1 MMKKIFTLS
10 LVFTFCISLFAS
22 KEQPGD
28 VAPIKGIEASKIFP
42 YASEVW
48 MPDGNMIPSYMTLRD
63 DAQLD
68 ELNFFPTLK
77 KCFGLP
83 SDYNVRLLR
92 TEKDQLGYE
101 HSRYQLTVNGV
112 PVNDAILILHMQ
124 NGKVTKYN
132 GYLPK
137 NLNVSTTPAV
147 SETGAIQTALNLVSA
162 SKYRWQDTQD
172 GSIDFS
178 FYPKGELCIVQG
190 YNEIGTNAAHLAWKL
205 DIFAVKPLSR
215 EYIYV
220 DAQTGAIV
228 RRDNRIENANTNS
241 TAVTVYRGSRAIVAD
256 SYNGSYRLRETTRG
270 NGISTYNMHKGTSY
284 GAATDFTN
292 ATTTWNNVN
301 TNKDQYAGDAHWG
314 AEMTMDFYQNRC
326 GRNGIDGNGFALK
339 LYVHYDNNYV
349 NAFWD
354 GSEMNFGD
362 GNTTYSP
369 LTSLDITGHE
379 ISHGLTQFT
388 ANLNYQ
394 NESGAM
400 NEAFSDIM
408 GTAVEWYAD
417 STRGNWNIGEDIG
430 TAFRSMSAPKTHQ
443 QPNTYGGQYWYTG
456 TQDNGGVHTN
466 SGVENFWYYLLS
478 MGGSGTNDNNNA
490 YNVTGLGRTKAT
502 AIAFRMQ
509 TVYLVSTSQYADAR
523 FYAIQAATDLY
534 GACSQEVIST
544 ANAWYA
550 VGVGAQYSATVVS
563 NFTYSNTVACS
574 APYTVNFTNQSS
586 NTSNYTWYFGDGAT
600 SNAVNP
606 SHTYTSTGVYTV
618 RLVSSGGCGTDSVTR
633 ANLVNISSTNPCVV
647 ILPATGT
654 ADLQTSCTGTI
665 YDNGGQYGAYSN
677 NVNST
682 VTIAPTGTA
691 TVRLT
696 FTRFRLESGY
706 DYLYVYDGAS
716 TAGTLLGT
724 YTGYTL
730 PAAITSTQPAITVRF
745 ISDPGVVDTGFAI
758 NWSCNAATVAPT
770 ANFSSDVTATCSGK
784 VQFTDLTTGGV
795 TSWLWNF
802 GDGTYSTQRN
812 PLKTYLTNGVYTV
825 SLTAT
830 NAIGANTKTVT
841 NMITVSKPS
850 APAVTGGSRCS
861 AGSVTLS
868 ATTTNNVNWY
878 DSATSTP
885 VVSTANPF
893 NTPSL
898 SATRSYYAEEVVPQA
913 SVYVGPVDSTIGA
926 GSYFNGNSQ
935 RALRF
940 KVNKPSKL
948 VSVFVY
954 ALTSGYRTIQYRD
967 TFGVVIASRSIYIQ
981 AGRGRINLNIDLVPS
996 TTTIYE
1002 LGVADSMNLFRNT
1015 AGATYPPYTD
1025 SQGMVSIIGNNI
1037 SNPVQPGYYYYFY
1050 NWEVQAPAC
1059 VSLRAAATA
1068 TIGGGLTDTRT
1079 STAVACYGQSTGA
1092 AAVTP
1097 TSGSSPYSYHW
1108 SSGQTTSSISNVPAG
1123 TYTVSISDNN
1133 GCAKTDTVVVTQ
1145 PAAALVVGSTTTG
1158 VLCYGGSTGAISIA
1172 VTGGTTAYS
1181 YNWGGGITTQNRT
1194 NLAAGSYTVT
1204 VTDAHS
1210 CTASRTAN
1218 VTQPAAALTAAAT
1231 ATDVACYGGSTG
1243 SIALTPS
1250 GGTTGYTYA
1259 WGAGITTQNRTNI
1272 PAGTY
1277 TVTVTD
1283 AHSCTTTVSTTVS
1296 QPSAPLAATASTT
1309 NVSCNGGNNG
1319 SITLAPSGGTASYTY
1334 NWGSSI
1340 TTQNRNN
1347 LPAGTYTVTITDAHN
1362 CTATR
1367 SATVTQPSA
1376 ISVQVSSAA
1385 ASCGQSNG
1393 SATATATGGTGTLSY
1408 HWTSGATTAT
1418 ATNLAAGNYTVT
1430 VTDANQCTTIQ
1441 GVNVSS
1447 PASFTLTHTAGA
1459 VSCHGGNNGTA
1470 TITPSITPGSYTYT
1484 WPGGLTGASQ
1494 TTLTAGLYVVNVTD
1508 GNGCSSVDSVTI
1520 TEPAA
1525 ITDVLSATAPLCYG
1539 AAGGSISLQ
1548 AQGGTGALS
1557 YQWSPAIASLTGL
1570 SAGTYQLTITD
1581 ANNCAKTDVVTITQ
1595 PAAIATQNQIS
1606 NILCRGGGST
1616 GAAIVTAT
1624 GGTGTLSY
1632 LWSNSTAGPAIS
1644 NVAAGTYVATV
1655 TDANGCVAIDSVH
1668 ITEPSAAVQATTS
1681 VTQAHTGQSDG
1692 SATVSAFGGT
1702 GTLTYQWSTNPTQTT
1717 VTATNLA
1724 AGTYTVTVTDA
1735 NGCMTTA
1742 IATVSVYTGISDMNA
1757 LTTLSIYPNP
1767 ANTSVNVSA
1776 TLPAPSDGTIEVR
1789 DMIGRIVTTHTFA
1802 GEKEI
1807 HLTLDASSWAAAV
1820 YSVQIKTTMVS
1831 VTRMVTI
1838 QH

>member
-1 MMKKIFTLS
+1 MKKFFTLS
-10 LVFTFCISLFAS
+10 LVITIFTLLAVG
-22 KEQPGD
+22 KDQPGGTESLQG
-28 VAPIKGIEASKIFP
+28 VAAAKVFP

-48 MPDGNMIPSYMTLRD
+48 MPSGNLAPSFIVLRE

-77 KCFGLP
+77 KCLALP
-83 SDYNVRLLR
+83 ASYEANLLH
-92 TEKDQLGYE
+92 TERDQHGWE
-101 HSRYQLTVNGV
+101 HSRYQLTVNGT
-112 PVNDAILILHMQ
+112 PVNDAVFILHMK
-124 NGKVTKYN
+124 NGKVLKYN

-137 NLNVSTTPAV
+137 NLNTFTVP
-147 SETGAIQTALNLVSA
+147 AIQEAAAIQVALNSVHA
-162 SKYRWQDTQD
+162 TTYRWQDTRD

-178 FYPKGELCIVQG
+178 FYPKGELYIVQNH
-190 YNEIGTNAAHLAWKL
+190 NEIGTNVAHLAWKL
-205 DIFAVKPLSR
+205 DVFAVKPLSR

-220 DAQTGAIV
+220 DAQTGTII
-228 RRDNRIENANTNS
+228 RRDNRIESANTNS

-270 NGISTYNMHKGTSY
+270 NGINTYNMRRGTSY
-284 GAATDFTN
+284 TAAVDFTN

-314 AEMTMDFYQNRC
+314 GEMTMDFYMNRF
-326 GRNGIDGNGFALK
+326 GRNGIDNAGFALN
-339 LYVHYDNNYV
+339 LYVHYDNAYL

-354 GSEMNFGD
+354 GTEMNFGD
-362 GNTTYSP
+362 GSTGYTP

-379 ISHGLTQFT
+379 ISHGLTEYT

-430 TAFRSMSAPKTHQ
+430 TPFRSMSSPKTYQ

-466 SGVENFWYYLLS
+466 SGVENYWYYLLC
-478 MGGSGTNDNNNA
+478 MGGSGTNDNNNT
-490 YNVTGLGRTKAT
+490 YNVTGIGRTKAT

-534 GACSQEVIST
+534 GACSAEVRST

-550 VGVGAQYSATVVS
+550 VGVGAQYSASVVS

-574 APYTVNFTNQSS
+574 APYTVNFTNQST
-586 NTSNYTWYFGDGAT
+586 NTSSYTWYFGDGTT

-606 SHTYTSTGVYTV
+606 SHTYTATGVYTV

-633 ANLVNISSTNPCVV
+633 PNLVNINSTNPCVV
-647 ILPATGT
+647 ILPVTGT

-682 VTIAPTGTA
+682 VTIAPLGAA
-691 TVRLT
+691 TVRLN

-716 TAGTLLGT
+716 TASPLLGS

-758 NWSCNAATVAPT
+758 NWTCNAANTVPA
-770 ANFSSDVTATCSGK
+770 ANFTSDVTTTCSGK
-784 VQFTDLTTGGV
+784 VQFTDRTTGGV

-802 GDGTYSTQRN
+802 GDGTTSTQRN

-830 NAIGANTKTVT
+830 NSIGSNTKTINT
-841 NMITVSKPS
+841 MITVNKPA
-850 APAVTGGSRCS
+850 APAVTNGSRCS
-861 AGSVTLS
+861 TGAVTLS
-868 ATTTNNVNWY
+868 ATTSNSVNWY
-878 DSATSTP
+878 DSATSVP
-885 VVSTANPF
+885 VVSTSNPF
-893 NTPSL
+893 TTPSL
-898 SATRSYYAEEVVPQA
+898 SATRSYYVEEVIPQT
-913 SVYVGPVDSTIGA
+913 SVYVGPADSTIGA

-1015 AGATYPPYTD
+1015 AGGAYPYND
-1025 SQGMVSIIGNNI
+1025 SQGMVTIIGNNI
-1037 SNPVQPGYYYYFY
+1037 SNPTQPGYYYYFY

-1059 VSLRAAATA
+1059 VSLRAPVTA
-1068 TIGGGLTDTRT
+1068 TIGSGLTGTR
-1079 STAVACYGQSTGA
+1079 SGTAVRCYGQSTGA
-1092 AAVTP
+1092 ASVTP
-1097 TSGSSPYSYHW
+1097 TSGTSPYTYHW
-1108 SSGQTTSSISNVPAG
+1108 SSGQSTSSISNIPAG
-1123 TYTVSISDNN
+1123 TYTVTTTDNN
-1133 GCAKTDTVVVTQ
+1133 GCAKTDTIVVTQ
-1145 PAAALVVGSTTTG
+1145 PSAALAVSATATNVS
-1158 VLCYGGSTGAISIA
+1158 CYSGNTGAINITT
-1172 VTGGTTAYS
+1172 TGGTTAYG
-1181 YNWGGGITTQNRT
+1181 YNWGGGITTQNRS
-1194 NLAAGSYTVT
+1194 NL
-1204 VTDAHS
+1204 
-1210 CTASRTAN
+1210 
-1218 VTQPAAALTAAAT
+1218 
-1231 ATDVACYGGSTG
+1231 
-1243 SIALTPS
+1243 
-1250 GGTTGYTYA
+1250 
-1259 WGAGITTQNRTNI
+1259 

-1283 AHSCTTTVSTTVS
+1283 ANSCTASRSTTITQPAAALTATATATGVACYGGSNGAITLSAAGGTTSYIYNWGSGVTTQNRNNVPAGTYTVTVTDALSCTTTASATVT
-1296 QPSAPLAATASTT
+1296 QPAAALAATATT
-1309 NVSCNGGNNG
+1309 ANVSCAGGSNGA
-1319 SITLAPSGGTASYTY
+1319 ITLTPSGGTASYTY
-1334 NWGSSI
+1334 SWGGGI
-1340 TTQNRNN
+1340 TTQNRSNQ
-1347 LPAGTYTVTITDAHN
+1347 PAGTYTVTVTDARS
-1362 CTATR
+1362 CTTTR
-1367 SATVTQPSA
+1367 SATITQPAA
-1376 ISVQVSSAA
+1376 ISIQVSSTQ

-1393 SATATATGGTGTLSY
+1393 TATAVGTGGTGTLSY
-1408 HWTSGATTAT
+1408 HWTSGANTAT
-1418 ATNLAAGNYTVT
+1418 ASNLAAGNYTVT
-1430 VTDANQCTTIQ
+1430 VTDVNQCTSSQ

-1447 PASFTLTHTAGA
+1447 PATFTVSHTSSP
-1459 VSCHGGNNGTA
+1459 VSCYGGTNGSA
-1470 TITPSITPGSYTYT
+1470 AITPSIIPGSYSYT
-1484 WPGGLTGASQ
+1484 WPGGLTGAAQ
-1494 TTLTAGLYVVNVTD
+1494 TTLSAGLYVVNVTD
-1508 GNGCSSVDSVTI
+1508 GNGCSRVDSVLISQPPT
-1520 TEPAA
+1520 
-1525 ITDVLSATAPLCYG
+1525 ITDVVTGTAPLCYG
-1539 AAGGSISLQ
+1539 ASTGAISLQ

-1557 YQWSPAIASLTGL
+1557 YQWSPALSSLTGL
-1570 SAGTYQLTITD
+1570 AAGTYNLTITD
-1581 ANNCAKTDVVTITQ
+1581 ANNCVKTDAVTLAQ
-1595 PAAIATQNQIS
+1595 PAAITAQNQVT
-1606 NILCRGGGST
+1606 NILCRGAGAS
-1616 GAAIVTAT
+1616 GAAVVTST

-1632 LWSNSTAGPAIS
+1632 QWSNSTSGNALS
-1644 NVAAGTYVATV
+1644 NVPAGVYTATI
-1655 TDANGCVAIDSVH
+1655 TDANGCTIRDTVQ
-1668 ITEPSAAVQATTS
+1668 ITEPSTAVQATTS

-1692 SATVSAFGGT
+1692 TATVAAFGGT

-1717 VTATNLA
+1717 TTATGLA

-1742 IATVSVYTGISDMNA
+1742 IATVSVNTAVADISSSN
-1757 LTTLSIYPNP
+1757 TLNIYPNP
-1767 ANTSVNVSA
+1767 ASTTINVLA
-1776 TLPAPSDGTIEVR
+1776 TFATPSDGTIEVR
-1789 DMIGRIVTTHTFA
+1789 DVIGRLVSSHTFTPQHDLHVT
-1802 GEKEI
+1802 I
-1807 HLTLDASSWAAAV
+1807 DASSWAAAV
-1820 YSVQIKTTMVS
+1820 YTVQIRTISGTMTKQITV
-1831 VTRMVTI
+1831 

>member
-1 MMKKIFTLS
+1 MKKLSVVSFAIIFS
-10 LVFTFCISLFAS
+10 LSLFAA
-22 KEQPGD
+22 KEQPGGTLSL
-28 VAPIKGIEASKIFP
+28 KGIEAAKVFQ
-42 YASEVW
+42 YASELW
-48 MPDGNMIPSYMTLRD
+48 MPNGNLVPSFIALRD

-68 ELNFFPTLK
+68 ELNFFPTMK
-77 KCFGLP
+77 KCFALP
-83 SDYNVRLLR
+83 ESYSAKLLR
-92 TEKDQLGYE
+92 TEKDQGGEE
-101 HSRYQLTVNGV
+101 HSRYQLTMNGV
-112 PVNDAILILHMQ
+112 AVNDAVFILHTH
-124 NGKVTKYN
+124 NGKVVKYN

-137 NLNVSTTPAV
+137 NLAVFTTPAV
-147 SETGAIQTALNLVSA
+147 SETGAIQTALNSVNA
-162 SKYRWQDTQD
+162 NKYRWQDTQD

-190 YNEIGTNAAHLAWKL
+190 HNEIGTNAAHLAWKL
-205 DIFAVKPLSR
+205 EVFAVKPLSR
-215 EYIYV
+215 ELIYV
-220 DAQTGAIV
+220 DAQTGAII
-228 RRDNRIENANTNS
+228 RRDNRIQNANANS
-241 TAVTVYRGSRAIVAD
+241 TAVTVYRGNRAIVAD
-256 SYNGSYRLRETTRG
+256 SYSGSYRLRETTRG

-284 GAATDFTN
+284 TAATDFTN
-292 ATTTWNNVN
+292 TTTTWNNVN

-379 ISHGLTQFT
+379 ISHGLTEFT

-394 NESGAM
+394 DESGAM

-430 TAFRSMSAPKTHQ
+430 AAFRSMSAPKTHQ

-466 SGVENFWYYLLS
+466 SGVENYWYYLLS
-478 MGGSGTNDNNNA
+478 MGGAGTNDNSNT
-490 YNVTGLGRTKAT
+490 YTVTGIGRTKAT

-509 TVYLVSTSQYADAR
+509 TVYLVSTSVYSDAR

-550 VGVGAQYSATVVS
+550 VGVGAQYSAAVVS
-563 NFTYSNTVACS
+563 NFTYTNTVACS
-574 APYTVNFTNQSS
+574 APYTVNFTNQSA
-586 NTSNYTWYFGDGAT
+586 NTSNYTWYFGDGQT

-606 SHTYTSTGVYTV
+606 SHTYNATGVYTV
-618 RLVSSGGCGTDSVTR
+618 RLISSGGCGTDSVTR
-633 ANLVNISSTNPCVV
+633 PNLVNISSANPCVV
-647 ILPATGT
+647 VLPASGP

-665 YDNGGQYGAYSN
+665 YDNGGAYGPYTN

-682 VTIAPTGTA
+682 VTIAPAGAA

-696 FTRFRLESGY
+696 FTRFRLEANY

-716 TAGTLLGT
+716 TAGTLIGT

-758 NWSCNAATVAPT
+758 NWSCNAATSAPA
-770 ANFSSDVTATCSGK
+770 ANFISDVTSTCSGQ
-784 VQFTDLTTGGV
+784 VQFTDKTIGGV

-802 GDGTYSTQRN
+802 GDGTFSTQRN
-812 PLKTYLTNGVYTV
+812 PLHTYLTNGTFTV

-830 NAIGANTKTVT
+830 NSIGSNTKTVT
-841 NMITVSKPS
+841 NMITVSKPA

-898 SATRSYYAEEVVPQA
+898 SATRTYHAEEVVPQA

-926 GSYFNGNSQ
+926 GAYFNGNSQ

-948 VSVFVY
+948 ISVFVY
-954 ALTSGYRTIQYRD
+954 ALTTGYRTIQYRD

-996 TTTIYE
+996 TTTVYE
-1002 LGVADSMNLFRNT
+1002 LGVADSMNLFRNS
-1015 AGATYPPYTD
+1015 AGGAFPYND
-1025 SQGMVSIIGNNI
+1025 SQGMVTIIGNNI

-1059 VSLRAAATA
+1059 VSLRAPVTA
-1068 TIGGGLTDTRT
+1068 SIGAGLTDTRT

-1092 AAVTP
+1092 ASVTP
-1097 TSGSSPYSYHW
+1097 TSGTSPYSYHW
-1108 SSGQTTSSISNVPAG
+1108 GSGQTTSSISNIPAG

-1133 GCAKTDTVVVTQ
+1133 GCAKTDTIIVTQ
-1145 PAAALVVGSTTTG
+1145 PSAALSVSSTTTS
-1158 VLCYGGSTGAISIA
+1158 VLCYGGTTGAIAITA
-1172 VTGGTTAYS
+1172 TGGTTSYA
-1181 YNWGGGITTQNRT
+1181 YNWGSGITTQNRT
-1194 NLAAGSYTVT
+1194 NLPAGTYTVT

-1218 VTQPAAALTAAAT
+1218 VTQPTSALTATAT
-1231 ATDVACYGGSTG
+1231 ATAVQCYGASTG
-1243 SIALTPS
+1243 AIALTPS
-1250 GGTTGYTYA
+1250 GGTSAYSYN
-1259 WGAGITTQNRTNI
+1259 WGNGITTQNRINVAAGTYTVTITDAHSCTTTVSATVSQPAAALATSATTTSVSCNGGSNGAI
-1272 PAGTY
+1272 ALTPSGGTSGYSYNWGGGITTQNRSNLTAGTY

-1283 AHSCTTTVSTTVS
+1283 AHSCTTT
-1296 QPSAPLAATASTT
+1296 
-1309 NVSCNGGNNG
+1309 
-1319 SITLAPSGGTASYTY
+1319 
-1334 NWGSSI
+1334 
-1340 TTQNRNN
+1340 
-1347 LPAGTYTVTITDAHN
+1347 
-1362 CTATR
+1362 R
-1367 SATVTQPSA
+1367 SATVTQPAA
-1376 ISVQVSSAA
+1376 ISVQTSSTQ

-1393 SATATATGGTGTLSY
+1393 TATANASGGTGTLSY
-1408 HWTSGATTAT
+1408 HWASGANTAT
-1418 ATNLAAGNYTVT
+1418 VSNLSSGNYTVT
-1430 VTDANQCTTIQ
+1430 VTDANLCTTTQ

-1447 PASFTLTHTAGA
+1447 PAAFSLSHTVGS
-1459 VSCHGGNNGTA
+1459 VSCNGGNNGTA
-1470 TITPSITPGSYTYT
+1470 TISPSITPGGYTYA

-1508 GNGCSSVDSVTI
+1508 GNGCSRVDSITI

-1525 ITDVLSATAPLCYG
+1525 ITDVLSGTAPLCYG
-1539 AAGGSISLQ
+1539 SANGSISLQ
-1548 AQGGTGALS
+1548 AQGGTGALN
-1557 YQWSPAIASLTGL
+1557 YQWSPNISSLTGL
-1570 SAGTYQLTITD
+1570 AAGTYDLTITD
-1581 ANNCAKTDVVTITQ
+1581 ANNCAKTDAVTLTA
-1595 PAAIATQNQIS
+1595 PAAITAQNQVT
-1606 NILCRGGGST
+1606 NILCRGAGST
-1616 GAAIVTAT
+1616 GAATVTAT

-1632 LWSNSTAGPAIS
+1632 QWSNNTAGSSIS
-1644 NVAAGTYVATV
+1644 NVPAGIYIATIS
-1655 TDANGCVAIDSVH
+1655 DANGCTLTDSIH

-1681 VTQAHTGQSDG
+1681 VTQAHTGLADG
-1692 SATVSAFGGT
+1692 TATVAAFGGT
-1702 GTLTYQWSTNPTQTT
+1702 GALTYQWSTNPTQTT
-1717 VTATNLA
+1717 TTATGLA
-1724 AGTYTVTVTDA
+1724 GGTYTVTVTDA

-1742 IATVSVYTGISDMNA
+1742 LAVVGINTAISDV
-1757 LTTLSIYPNP
+1757 TEIRSLSIYPNP
-1767 ANTSVNVSA
+1767 ASTSIHITA
-1776 TLPAPSDGTIEVR
+1776 TLATASDGSIEVR
-1789 DMIGRIVTTHTFA
+1789 DMIGRVVSTHSFA

-1807 HLTLDASSWAAAV
+1807 HLTLDASPWASAV
-1820 YSVQIKTTMVS
+1820 YSVQIKTATGA
-1831 VTRMVTI
+1831 VTKQITI